1 MKLFAVTTALSV
13 AALLA
18 GCNQKANTAS
28 PGVIDTPACCSDK
41 SDCKPADC
49 AGKKASECTGKKA
62 KASSCTQAAAKTSAC
77 CASKKK

>member
-49 AGKKASECTGKKA
+49 AGKKAKT
-62 KASSCTQAAAKTSAC
+62 SCTQAAASTSAC